1 MAVGSD
7 ATILG
12 RLNQAILGGN
22 HLGVCESIDIPFILQ
37 LHPSMNAIGG
47 QAARTVGGRALAVNI
62 FPSPTNLAESR
73 EVLRILQSYGEVTTY
88 KLFKVSLYS
97 AIGRHNYLQSVS
109 IA

>member
-1 MAVGSD
+1 
-7 ATILG
+7 
-12 RLNQAILGGN
+12 
-22 HLGVCESIDIPFILQ
+22 
-37 LHPSMNAIGG
+37 MNAIG

-97 AIGRHNYLQSVS
+97 AIRRHDYLRFHSMKS
-109 IA
+109 ITLRRIEG